1 MSATATSLSAAVI
14 VNDEAQHLDA
24 CLASLRGLVDEIVVV
39 DTGSTDRSV
48 AVAEGH
54 GAVVAHEPWQGDFA
68 TPRNFTELGTSGS
81 SPCYI
86 ASDLVMPPAGGW
98 SYVLKTF
105 QREYVKMLRGN
116 PQAHVVMIIDFD
128 GDFENRRK
136 EFDQAVPD
144 EIKAR
149 VFVVGPKHTPELLK
163 SKLNRDYEQIGTAL
177 ADDCDA
183 GETALWEHEELNH
196 NDPDRQRLIQTV
208 KPFLF

>member
-1 MSATATSLSAAVI
+1 MNKNKPHLYVI
-14 VNDEAQHLDA
+14 PEDDRDRQ
-24 CLASLRGLVDEIVVV
+24 LADGFVLHDRV
-39 DTGSTDRSV
+39 DTRRV
-48 AVAEGH
+48 
-54 GAVVAHEPWQGDFA
+54 Q
-68 TPRNFTELGTSGS
+68 
-81 SPCYI
+81 
-86 ASDLVMPPAGGW
+86 VMPPAGGW